1 MDAAGRNICVNL
13 WIKKKRSDNFIENKT
28 HMNTIQTYS
37 HQYAEELIR
46 KSHPDLLTEIMEII
60 RSIDAAATKT
70 KPGKPGTGKMLY
82 DPKMVSKAIEKEF
95 FSHAWKSCRHGHY
108 VTLNRN
114 LMEETLSMLPAE
126 QKEFLLSKGE
136 KDPLYR
142 FCEVDFMKE
151 KLSVE
156 VQFGKHPSVV
166 TDLFIKHTLFY
177 TAGLTEAAVEIL
189 PTRNMAGEMSPGTA
203 FFEAEV
209 FNLMRQGKDCPV
221 VPLLIL
227 GVEP

>member
-1 MDAAGRNICVNL
+1 
-13 WIKKKRSDNFIENKT
+13 
-28 HMNTIQTYS
+28 MNTSQTYS
-37 HQYAEELIR
+37 HLNAEDIIR
-46 KSHPDLLTEIMEII
+46 KAHPDLLAEIREII
-60 RSIDAAATKT
+60 RSVDAAATKT

-82 DPKMVSKAIEKEF
+82 DPKMLSKSFDREF
-95 FSHAWKSCRHGHY
+95 LSRGWKSCRYGHY
-108 VTLNRN
+108 VTLDRI

-142 FCEVDFMKE
+142 FCEVDFLKE
-151 KLSVE
+151 KLSAE

-189 PTRNMAGEMSPGTA
+189 PTRNMAGEMSPGSA

-209 FNLMRQGKDCPV
+209 YNLMRQGKDCPA

-227 GVEP
+227 GLDA